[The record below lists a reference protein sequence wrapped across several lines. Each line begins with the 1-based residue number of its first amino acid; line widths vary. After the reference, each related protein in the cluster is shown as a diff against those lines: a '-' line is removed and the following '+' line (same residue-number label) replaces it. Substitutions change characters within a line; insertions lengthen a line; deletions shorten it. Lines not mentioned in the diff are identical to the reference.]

1 MMAVDRWTLT
11 VAVARPRTVSVARP
25 RTVAIARPRAILSGR
40 EVRAG
45 LTARQR
51 ESNREAA
58 AEQQRCGKHASDRN
72 ASNAK
77 AGAR

>member
-11 VAVARPRTVSVARP
+11 VAITRP
-25 RTVAIARPRAILSGR
+25 RTVAITRPRAILSGR

-51 ESNREAA
+51 DSNREAA

-72 ASNAK
+72 ASDAK